1 MNRTNQ
7 VILICTAL
15 AALCV
20 QTLFAA
26 DDTVY
31 TVHVSPFMQID
42 AMTADRTATHP
53 LTTGNIS
60 FTNNRWF
67 ARTSS
72 GTGSTVRFSTDHA
85 FQHVASPSSQRDARL
100 TLTSLAGNS
109 SARWQ
114 YDVVTDTTNYAAG
127 DGTATV
133 QVSSRAPGT
142 AIINMRVD
150 FLTGTPST
158 LRQGQYQMTV
168 IGTISEN

>member
-1 MNRTNQ
+1 MNRSLRL
-7 VILICTAL
+7 ILIWTAL
-15 AALCV
+15 I
-20 QTLFAA
+20 TLTVRNVSAA

-53 LTTGNIS
+53 LTAGNVS

-100 TLTSLAGNS
+100 TLTNMVGNS
-109 SARWQ
+109 SGRWQ
-114 YDVVTDTTNYAAG
+114 YDVVTDVTNYAAG

-142 AIINMRVD
+142 AIITMRVD
-150 FLTGTPST
+150 FLTGTAST